1 MDHTCAMSGGP
12 QQFIF
17 ENRHKGTPWGQG
29 VSWLGGSVAA
39 GGKGDRPLYAPGN
52 IHGSSAV
59 CWASSPH
66 ASALRLRLP
75 PLGLTSP
82 ASLQATF
89 PGSESGLPNQICD
102 CFTVLVQVIQEWT
115 SWGPQSCLAIVCEVW
130 MGERVHSSLAPKRL
144 RTTAPQYDMPDSPGS
159 RITPLLA
166 VPSL

>member
-1 MDHTCAMSGGP
+1 MNRVTYVLDLLGSSLWMDHTCAMRGGP

-29 VSWLGGSVAA
+29 VSCLGGSVAA

-52 IHGSSAV
+52 IHGSSTV
-59 CWASSPH
+59 CWASSPR

-102 CFTVLVQVIQEWT
+102 CFTVLVQIIQEWT
-115 SWGPQSCLAIVCEVW
+115 SGVHDPVW
-130 MGERVHSSLAPKRL
+130 QLYARYGWEKEFIAPW
-144 RTTAPQYDMPDSPGS
+144 
-159 RITPLLA
+159 PLKG
-166 VPSL
+166 